1 MLRSLEQSRAMRAW
15 TRPISIFVAGVALT
29 GTMAFSIRKVM
40 TTIVNTEHLGTTN
53 EVGLSIASALRMHDR
68 WEAFATLTSR
78 VVELSDD
85 YFEDLSVSF
94 SLTYT
99 SPVFVAERVQEAW
112 TVQFSHPVDAGLVG
126 KDLAEFEDA
135 AYCVASMESSGRQ
148 RIAVYPELMHG
159 GGGQSAPAPDFLYCT
174 PIKTNGSINSFVGI
188 GVFVDDLLATET
200 SITSVVEE
208 FDILI
213 QVGENEDSG
222 EGGVVIFTSGADGLN
237 YFSTYTTDLSPNYPV
252 SVSFSAPHLPYWWYV
267 YVFGAVGTTAS
278 CVCALLGAKYEQ
290 KGDIAKQKSLFLAS
304 ISHEIRTPMNGII
317 GMSDLLSLETGI
329 PAQAVECVR
338 VIGVCSKHLLGLI
351 NNVLDL
357 SKIEAK
363 QMTLSKSVISTSLF
377 HEVVSDTWLMCR
389 RDNGT
394 TLTIVYENIPLD
406 ADVVGDALKITQVIS
421 NLVTNAAKFTD
432 GGSVRVSVRWE
443 KRHASSPD
451 AVAVCLRVID
461 TGIGIP
467 ARSMEQLFKP
477 FVQMSNN
484 KSGKGTGIGLTI
496 SRSLAVA
503 MGGNLT
509 CTSRENEGSE
519 FTFEFVVGGSFVE
532 QEESVVIG
540 DQQRRSRAVAHQQQ

>member
-1 MLRSLEQSRAMRAW
+1 
-15 TRPISIFVAGVALT
+15 
-29 GTMAFSIRKVM
+29 
-40 TTIVNTEHLGTTN
+40 
-53 EVGLSIASALRMHDR
+53 
-68 WEAFATLTSR
+68 
-78 VVELSDD
+78 
-85 YFEDLSVSF
+85 
-94 SLTYT
+94 
-99 SPVFVAERVQEAW
+99 
-112 TVQFSHPVDAGLVG
+112 
-126 KDLAEFEDA
+126 
-135 AYCVASMESSGRQ
+135 
-148 RIAVYPELMHG
+148 
-159 GGGQSAPAPDFLYCT
+159 
-174 PIKTNGSINSFVGI
+174 
-188 GVFVDDLLATET
+188 
-200 SITSVVEE
+200 
-208 FDILI
+208 
-213 QVGENEDSG
+213 
-222 EGGVVIFTSGADGLN
+222 
-237 YFSTYTTDLSPNYPV
+237 
-252 SVSFSAPHLPYWWYV
+252 
-267 YVFGAVGTTAS
+267 
-278 CVCALLGAKYEQ
+278 EQ

-532 QEESVVIG
+532 QEESVTVRLAAGSKVTALIVDDNDVNVRVLERMLERLAITCETAQNG
-540 DQQRRSRAVAHQQQ
+540 LQAISACEKQKYDIIFMDKYMNGLDGVESTRRIRREGRNTGTLLFFASADVSPESRRECASAGGTDFVPKPATCAEIEKRLLAHGVLQR